1 MARSYRAYS
10 RSVDMRPEN
19 EDMELHQLAE
29 LVSDE
34 KSFLAF
40 VAALQRDREL
50 AVAAERISPAA
61 QCGPDRGG
69 WENVTIESFLEAAHA
84 WAQDSEFGV
93 RQGLKDA
100 SPWRK
105 FAAFLYCGK
114 IYE

>member
-1 MARSYRAYS
+1 MNEISGDRRA
-10 RSVDMRPEN
+10 EN
-19 EDMELHQLAE
+19 QNMELHQLAE

-40 VAALQRDREL
+40 VTALQRDRQS
-50 AVAAERISPAA
+50 AVAAEMTSPAA
-61 QCGPDRGG
+61 AHGPDRGG

-84 WAQDSEFGV
+84 WAKDSEFGI